1 VEVPIIAT
9 YCVNGGKP
17 DISYDERWMVL
28 HTYVS
33 NTDVDAQELGFIDQN
48 DPGFAPYIAEG
59 AANLFL
65 VDLRTSLSR
74 RITDVSPGEYALF
87 PHFRS
92 DGWIYFVVRNRTNT
106 EWVAASNA
114 ALILEN

>member
-1 VEVPIIAT
+1 
-9 YCVNGGKP
+9 
-17 DISYDERWMVL
+17 M
-28 HTYVS
+28 
-33 NTDVDAQELGFIDQN
+33 
-48 DPGFAPYIAEG
+48 
-59 AANLFL
+59 
-65 VDLRTSLSR
+65 
-74 RITDVSPGEYALF
+74 TDVSPGEYALF